1 MVGLKYDT
9 KICQSNG
16 NFLHINK
23 IYRCILCSHVAI
35 TPLPVNSING
45 KHEKYHLKIKKK
57 IANNNVNST
66 FELKR
71 KLDWCLELI
80 SVMWKWNTGIASSF
94 LGDIHLICSYSRGYR
109 IKKSE
114 KDVVYFQP
122 EENHKT
128 RIAKSEKVLNI
139 TGSKTSWKL
148 VFFLIFYAKQKRL
161 KHQGKTVR
169 QSVIPGNFKEDIG
182 EAHTI
187 LAYCY
192 TESLCSR
199 VNTLIDQLCLNAK

>member
-1 MVGLKYDT
+1 MKTFYISIKFIVAFYVNML
-9 KICQSNG
+9 QQ
-16 NFLHINK
+16 LH
-23 IYRCILCSHVAI
+23 
-35 TPLPVNSING
+35 LPVNSING
-45 KHEKYHLKIKKK
+45 KHEKYHLKFLNLSKL
-57 IANNNVNST
+57 ANNNVNST

-109 IKKSE
+109 IKQSE
-114 KDVVYFQP
+114 KDVVFFQP

-169 QSVIPGNFKEDIG
+169 QSVIPGNFKRRYWRSPHDSG
-182 EAHTI
+182 VLFYWVAVLTCKHFNRPVM
-187 LAYCY
+187 
-192 TESLCSR
+192 S
-199 VNTLIDQLCLNAK
+199 